1 MNEPTSKPPKKSRK
15 GSQRIT
21 VYCLPEEKKLIE
33 ENARAAGKTASS
45 YLLTVGQGYQVT
57 GIVDA
62 EQVRE
67 MAKISGDLG
76 RLGGLLKWWL
86 TDDARVANFTPET
99 IRTVLSKIEDT
110 QIELGAVMSK
120 VIRPRLEQNK

>member
-1 MNEPTSKPPKKSRK
+1 MNEPTSKPNKTSRK

-21 VYCLPEEKKLIE
+21 VYCLPEEKNLIE

-45 YLLTVGQGYQVT
+45 YLLAVGQGYQVT

-62 EQVRE
+62 EQVRQ

>member
-1 MNEPTSKPPKKSRK
+1 MQKKEQKVTRRGTTPLK
-15 GSQRIT
+15 
-21 VYCLPEEKKLIE
+21 VYCLPEEKALIE
-33 ENARAAGKTASS
+33 ANAKTTGKSVSS
-45 YLLTVGQGYQVT
+45 FLLAVGQGYQVT

-62 EQVRE
+62 EQVCE
-67 MAKISGDLG
+67 MAKISGNLG

-110 QIELGAVMSK
+110 QNELGAVMSK